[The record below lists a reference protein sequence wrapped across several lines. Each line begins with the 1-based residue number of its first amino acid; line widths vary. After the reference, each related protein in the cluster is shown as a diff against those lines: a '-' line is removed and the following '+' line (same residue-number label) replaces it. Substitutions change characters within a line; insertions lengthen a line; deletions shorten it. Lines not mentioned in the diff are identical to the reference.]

1 MAAAE
6 SPTPREGTPSPYL
19 AARREWNERYGS
31 YIAAAR
37 SWRMAAFC
45 ALGVAVAAV
54 GGVVYFAGQ
63 NKLIPYVVEIQN
75 DRPIQVTFPGRLPPA
90 DPRVIRAQLAQF
102 IKDFRSV
109 TPDPQVQNQA
119 VERLYAYLN
128 PGSAAYM
135 MVNDWMRE
143 NIPFQRAATET
154 VAVEVTQVLPISE
167 RTWRLEWLEHVRERD
182 GKEQPSL
189 RMTALATVGIAREVP
204 VNVVLQNP
212 IGLYVEA
219 LEWGEELGDMQ

>member
-1 MAAAE
+1 MATGE
-6 SPTPREGTPSPYL
+6 SPAPKEGVPSPYL

-37 SWRMAAFC
+37 SWRLTAFG
-45 ALGVAVAAV
+45 ALAVAVAAV

-63 NKLIPYVVEIQN
+63 NKLIPYVVEIQH
-75 DRPIQVTFPGRLPPA
+75 DRPIQVTFPGRLPAA

-102 IKDFRSV
+102 IWDFRTV

-119 VERLYAYLN
+119 VERLYAHLN
-128 PGSAAYM
+128 PGSPAYM
-135 MVNDWMRE
+135 MVNDWMRD
-143 NIPFQRAATET
+143 NIPFQRAATGT

-167 RTWRLEWLEHVRERD
+167 RTWRLEWVEHPRERD
-182 GKEQPSL
+182 GEALPPV
-189 RMTALATVGIAREVP
+189 RMTALATVGMAREVP
-204 VNVVLQNP
+204 LSAVLLNP

-219 LEWGEELGDMQ
+219 IEWGEELGDME